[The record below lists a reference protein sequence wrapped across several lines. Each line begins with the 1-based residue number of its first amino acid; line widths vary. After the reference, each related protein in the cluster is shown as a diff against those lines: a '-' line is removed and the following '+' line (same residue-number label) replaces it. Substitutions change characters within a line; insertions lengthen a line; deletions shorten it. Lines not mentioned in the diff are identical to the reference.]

1 MSDAEFIS
9 TYIAD
14 SATRGTNAA
23 EAAKSEIREID
34 EMLNK
39 AEQLKIRRMKLCSV
53 LDHLGDDT
61 YRRRRMNT
69 IQSSEDI
76 DVNNNAELIHN
87 IIKVVSENSPIEVRD
102 LIHKVGGYDQDIL
115 IHRALKWLGDQEIV
129 SRDSEFRVQPGK
141 NWKKEV

>member
-9 TYIAD
+9 KYIAD
-14 SATRGTNAA
+14 SAIKGFNAA
-23 EAAKSEIREID
+23 ESAKSEIHEID
-34 EMLNK
+34 ETLNK

-61 YRRRRMNT
+61 YRRRRLNT
-69 IQSSEDI
+69 TQLSEDI
-76 DVNNNAELIHN
+76 DVNNNAELLHK
-87 IIKVVSENSPIEVRD
+87 IIDVVEENSPIEVRD

-115 IHRALKWLGDQEIV
+115 INRALKWLGDQEIV

>member
-1 MSDAEFIS
+1 MSVAEFIS

-14 SATRGTNAA
+14 SATKGINAA

-39 AEQLKIRRMKLCSV
+39 AEQLKIRRMRLCSV

-69 IQSSEDI
+69 TQSSEDI
-76 DVNNNAELIHN
+76 DVNNNAELLQN
-87 IIKVVSENSPIEVRD
+87 IISVVSENSPIEVRD

>member
-1 MSDAEFIS
+1 MLDAAFIS
-9 TYIAD
+9 NFIAES
-14 SATRGTNAA
+14 SANGLDAA
-23 EAAKSEIREID
+23 TVAKEEIQSID
-34 EMLNK
+34 ETLNN

-69 IQSSEDI
+69 TQLSEDI
-76 DVNNNAELIHN
+76 DVENNAELLQK
-87 IIKVVSENSPIEVRD
+87 IIDVVGKLSPIEVRD

-129 SRDSEFRVQPGK
+129 SRDVDRRVQQGK
-141 NWKKEV
+141 NWKKEI